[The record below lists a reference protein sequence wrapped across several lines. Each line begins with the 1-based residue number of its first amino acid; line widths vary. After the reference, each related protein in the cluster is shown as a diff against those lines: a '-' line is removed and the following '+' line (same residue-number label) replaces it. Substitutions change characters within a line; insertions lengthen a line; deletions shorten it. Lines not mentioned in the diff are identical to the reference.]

1 MADNDVEVGP
11 DEVLVERKIVPAQR
25 RGISLWGA
33 ILMIAFVATCVSS
46 FSEIGWVFTTVR
58 RPPWK

>member
-1 MADNDVEVGP
+1 MADNDVEVDT

-33 ILMIAFVATCVSS
+33 C
-46 FSEIGWVFTTVR
+46 
-58 RPPWK
+58 